1 MTIHDEILY
10 KTYKYYDSF
19 NEKVT
24 TIKLSKP
31 IYNNNPTNMM
41 VKFNMHSFKHC
52 KFKGFYLIRF
62 QPCFLNELN
71 SIMIYCGKDFIL
83 LRNKLSILY
92 DRLYFGYP
100 TKYIYRKKAI
110 IDEYCSIYN
119 DFQKIKFIK
128 KTRINFE

>member
-1 MTIHDEILY
+1 M
-10 KTYKYYDSF
+10 
-19 NEKVT
+19 V
-24 TIKLSKP
+24 
-31 IYNNNPTNMM
+31 

-100 TKYIYRKKAI
+100 TKHIYRKKAI
-110 IDEYCSIYN
+110 IDEYYSIYN

-128 KTRINFE
+128 KTRINF